1 MKPASV
7 VVESATKRGE
17 RRGRRSRSGT
27 SSSSSSL
34 LLMLLVLIVAAS
46 SLFSGT
52 ESFRAPE
59 LHAPCSSRSKA
70 RNRCRYR
77 DDGASN
83 ACADASPFVLKA
95 AAAGPND
102 NNNNNNDDDDDGAI
116 TSQSIATSR
125 RTILSRVASLSVL
138 AATSSS
144 ATTATLLIG
153 NPREASAAANTETD
167 VSEMRALISEAL
179 SQLDTATAMIREEKW
194 DRVRGLLT
202 EAPLRDCWSKTTPI
216 LKKYADALGDTGGD
230 ELAAL
235 EGREDLLQH
244 LRFLDMA
251 VYNNVFNPIAT
262 EGKTGA
268 SKALIDSYYNDPT
281 REYEASKRAFEELL
295 NLSK

>member
-1 MKPASV
+1 MKG
-7 VVESATKRGE
+7 GE
-17 RRGRRSRSGT
+17 RQTRRSSSGM
-27 SSSSSSL
+27 SSSSL
-34 LLMLLVLIVAAS
+34 LLVLIVAAS

-59 LHAPCSSRSKA
+59 INAISLPRSKA
-70 RNRCRYR
+70 RNYNR
-77 DDGASN
+77 AST
-83 ACADASPFVLKA
+83 AYARASPFVLKA
-95 AAAGPND
+95 SAAGPDENT
-102 NNNNNNDDDDDGAI
+102 N
-116 TSQSIATSR
+116 TSHVAATSR
-125 RTILSRVASLSVL
+125 RAILSRVASLSFL
-138 AATSSS
+138 TTTTSAAAAAAT
-144 ATTATLLIG
+144 ALLIG
-153 NPREASAAANTETD
+153 NPQEASAAASTETD
-167 VSEMRALISEAL
+167 VSEMRALISEAR
-179 SQLDTATAMIREEKW
+179 SQLDTVTAMIREEKW